1 MGTEANS
8 ELVDQIVDHL
18 RARGGRSTADRVC
31 REILGLANC
40 DSATASAILGR
51 GLVRDG
57 RLEIRPDGTVL
68 LKSARPTDPL
78 LARLRYAVIDLETTG
93 LPQPNHRITEVAAV
107 LVERGKVTDDFSTLV
122 NPGIAIP
129 RRIVK
134 MTGITNEMVG
144 DAPPFSDVAD
154 PLVEL
159 LGRRVLVAHNG
170 TFDINFLNSELDRCR
185 GSRLINTTLCTV
197 KMARK
202 LVTGLDSYRL
212 GAVADYFG
220 IEIEGRHRALGDAAA
235 TAEVFIRLLDLAG
248 EQGFERLSQLHK
260 IAGVKV
266 NSSEESSKSTKETR
280 SAKREP
286 KQPKKRLN

>member
-8 ELVDQIVDHL
+8 ELIDQIVEHL

-40 DSATASAILGR
+40 DPAVAAAILGR

-57 RLEIRPDGTVL
+57 RLEIQPDGAVL
-68 LKSARPTDPL
+68 LKSRKAVDPL
-78 LARLRYAVIDLETTG
+78 LSRLRYAVIDLETTG

-122 NPGIAIP
+122 NPGIEIP

-134 MTGITNEMVG
+134 MTGITNEMVA
-144 DAPPFSDVAD
+144 DAPTFDEVAD

-170 TFDINFLNSELDRCR
+170 TFDINFLNGELDRCR
-185 GSRLINTTLCTV
+185 GTRLVNTTLCTV

-202 LVTGLDSYRL
+202 LAPGLDSYRL
-212 GAVADYFG
+212 GAVAEYFG
-220 IEIEGRHRALGDAAA
+220 IGIEDRHRALGDAAA
-235 TAEVFIRLLDLAG
+235 TAEVFIRLLDLAVD
-248 EQGFERLSQLHK
+248 EDIERLSQLHK

-266 NSSEESSKSTKETR
+266 NGSEEDSSKPTR
-280 SAKREP
+280 NREP
-286 KQPKKRLN
+286 RNENRNSRKSD